1 MRRIIFNLALFAT
14 VIMAMISASA
24 LAADTSTAQFKV
36 VSKFPIEGS
45 GRWDYLFV
53 DTESRRLFMTRATH
67 VAVLNAD
74 TGAVLGDIPDTPN
87 AHGIAIANDLGVG
100 FISSGGENK
109 VSVFDLKT
117 LKVLTKIDT
126 GGNPDSIFYY
136 PATHTIFV
144 QNGKSNSSTVID
156 AVKRTVVATIPVSGR
171 PEFSVYDD
179 QGNVFINLEDK
190 SSLVVIDANEKKVK
204 ATWPLTGCE
213 EPTGLA
219 IDRSAH
225 RLFSACAN
233 KVMAV
238 VDSGSGKVLQTLP
251 IGDDCDAVAFDA
263 ETGYV
268 FGSAGEGKLTII
280 HADASGKYAIVQD
293 LASMPGSKTMA
304 LDPSTHKIYIPSAK
318 FTGSPTGHPRPS
330 VVPGSIEMLVVG
342 Q

>member
-14 VIMAMISASA
+14 VIMPMISASA
-24 LAADTSTAQFKV
+24 LAAETTTAQFKI
-36 VSKFPIEGS
+36 VSKFPMEGS

-136 PATHTIFV
+136 PATHTVFV

-156 AVKRTVVATIPVSGR
+156 AAKRTVVATIPVGGR
-171 PEFSVYDD
+171 PEFTVYDD

-190 SSLVVIDANEKKVK
+190 SSIVEIDAAEKKVK

-225 RLFSACAN
+225 KLFSACAN
-233 KVMAV
+233 KVLAV
-238 VDSGSGKVLQTLP
+238 VDTESGKVLQTLP

-263 ETGYV
+263 ETGYI
-268 FGSAGEGKLTII
+268 FASAGEGTLTVI
-280 HADASGKYAIVQD
+280 HADASGKYAVVQS

>member
-1 MRRIIFNLALFAT
+1 MVII
-14 VIMAMISASA
+14 AMMSASA
-24 LAADTSTAQFKV
+24 LAADTTTSQFKV
-36 VSKFPIEGS
+36 VSKFPLEGS
-45 GRWDYLFV
+45 GRWDYLYV

-87 AHGIAIANDLGVG
+87 AHGIAIANELGVG

-117 LKVLTKIDT
+117 LKVLTKIET
-126 GGNPDSIFYY
+126 GGNPDSIFFH
-136 PATHTIFV
+136 PATHTVFV

-156 AVKRTVVATIPVSGR
+156 PVKRSVIATIPVSGR

-190 SSLVVIDANEKKVK
+190 SSIVEIDAAEKKVK
-204 ATWPLTGCE
+204 ATWPLAGCE

-225 RLFSACAN
+225 KLFSACAN
-233 KVMAV
+233 KVLAV
-238 VDSGSGKVLQTLP
+238 VDSENGKVLQTLP
-251 IGDDCDAVAFDA
+251 IGDDCDAVAFDP

-268 FGSAGEGKLTII
+268 FASAGGGTLTII
-280 HADASGKYAIVQD
+280 HADGSGKYAIVQN
-293 LASMPGSKTMA
+293 LATAPGSKTMGF
-304 LDPSTHKIYIPSAK
+304 DPSTHKIYMPSAK
-318 FTGSPTGHPRPS
+318 FTGSPTGHPRPA
-330 VVPGSIEMLVVG
+330 VVPGSIEVMVIG